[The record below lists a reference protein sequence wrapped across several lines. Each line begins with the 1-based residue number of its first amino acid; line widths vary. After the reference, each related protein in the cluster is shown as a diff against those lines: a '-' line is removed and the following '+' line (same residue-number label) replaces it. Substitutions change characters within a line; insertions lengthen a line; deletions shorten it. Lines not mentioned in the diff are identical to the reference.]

1 VVEHLTSNPKIEGFE
16 SFLSHEHSTS
26 LKNIP
31 RRKTSESVMKKKRFY
46 KLGAWWGWG
55 FVLILAVMLLVRSI
69 CFSLNFTISILTGF
83 LYNKLE
89 CFIKKRS

>member
-1 VVEHLTSNPKIEGFE
+1 
-16 SFLSHEHSTS
+16 
-26 LKNIP
+26 
-31 RRKTSESVMKKKRFY
+31 MKKKRFY